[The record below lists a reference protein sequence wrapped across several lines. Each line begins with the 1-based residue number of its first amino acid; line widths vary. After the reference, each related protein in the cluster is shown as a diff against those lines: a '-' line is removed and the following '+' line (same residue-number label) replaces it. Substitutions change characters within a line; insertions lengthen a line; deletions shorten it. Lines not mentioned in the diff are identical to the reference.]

1 MVCTTITVL
10 IGGFR
15 YNPSG
20 AGSMST
26 LKYVESRLMKPGNAT
41 PMIGMMKKH
50 APMISKTP
58 VVFTWVPLVTHSVL
72 YHSWTTSA

>member
-1 MVCTTITVL
+1 
-10 IGGFR
+10 
-15 YNPSG
+15 
-20 AGSMST
+20 MST

-58 VVFTWVPLVTHSVL
+58 VVLTCVLLVI
-72 YHSWTTSA
+72 